1 MNYSEVED
9 IFCLTPD
16 RKYKYFF
23 NKVSETE
30 QVYGIKDK
38 KGWITIKDEQN
49 HIVMPVWPAYEFAKY
64 CLENQWKE
72 AQIESIDLFEFMEY
86 WLDGMKRDGCKVLV
100 LGDSSGSGVS
110 VEADIFKIELEGFLA
125 DQR

>member
-9 IFCLTPD
+9 IFCLNPD
-16 RKYKYFF
+16 RKYKYFL

-30 QVYGIKDK
+30 QVYGLKDK
-38 KGWITIKDEQN
+38 KGWITVKNDKNNIA
-49 HIVMPVWPAYEFAKY
+49 MPIWPAYDFAKY

-86 WLDGMKRDGCKVLV
+86 WLDGMKRDGCMVLV
-100 LGDSSGSGVS
+100 LGDSSGSGAFI
-110 VEADIFKIELEGFLA
+110 EADVFKSELQEFLA
-125 DQR
+125 KQM